1 MFIIYPM
8 SLTVIY
14 KVCVFVIISGMILST
29 ISGCKRDP
37 DLPNDVLLDGP
48 IDPNIVE
55 ANTKFGFNLFN
66 EILKTEQDSN
76 VFISP
81 FSISV
86 AVAMALNGAAGDTEQ
101 GMINTLQIQNI
112 DPEDINQGYA
122 ILQKNLQTS
131 DSKVTLTIANSLW
144 GNQDFSF
151 DSDYLQRNTQFF
163 DAEITSLDFMDPG
176 SVNTINHWVNNKTNG
191 KIPEIID
198 KISSDDVLFLINAIY
213 FKGSWQTE
221 FDPANTRDAMF
232 HLVDGSN
239 KQVPMMFRE
248 DKYPFFYSKEFQAV
262 SLPYGDGQVAMYI
275 FLPSVDSDLNT
286 FLESLNIENWEEWIS
301 QFREQKVGVQIPKF
315 KLEYKIELNEIL
327 KNLGMETAF
336 NRTQADFSR
345 MVSTDT
351 TLTGNLYISKVDH
364 KTFVEVNE
372 EGTEAAAVTGIGIS
386 VTSLPP
392 QFIVNR
398 PFFFAIRDNES
409 GTILFMGT
417 VVDPLK

>member
-1 MFIIYPM
+1 M
-8 SLTVIY
+8 SLTTIF
-14 KVCVFVIISGMILST
+14 KASVFVILCGLILYT

-66 EILKTEQDSN
+66 EILKTEQNSN

-86 AVAMALNGAAGDTEQ
+86 AAAMALNGASGETEQ
-101 GMINTLQIQNI
+101 GMINTLQVQNI
-112 DPEDINQGYA
+112 DPEGINPGYA
-122 ILQKNLQTS
+122 ILQKALQTT
-131 DSKVTLTIANSLW
+131 DPKVTLTIANSLW

-151 DSDYLQRNTQFF
+151 DSDYLQRNSQFF
-163 DAEITSLDFMDPG
+163 DAEITSLDFTDPN
-176 SVNTINHWVNNKTNG
+176 SVNTINHWVNGKTNG

-198 KISSDDVLFLINAIY
+198 KISPDDVLFLINAIY

-221 FDPANTRDAMF
+221 FDPSNTRDGMF

-262 SLPYGDGQVAMYI
+262 SLPYGDGQIAMYI

-301 QFREQKVGVQIPKF
+301 QFSEQKVGVHIPKF
-315 KLEYKIELNEIL
+315 KLEYKIELNQTL
-327 KNLGMETAF
+327 KNLGMEIAF
-336 NRTQADFSR
+336 NRSQADFSR
-345 MVSTDT
+345 MVSPDT
-351 TLTGNLYISKVDH
+351 ALTGNLYISKVDH

-386 VTSLPP
+386 VTSSPP
-392 QFIVNR
+392 QFTVNR
-398 PFFFAIRDNES
+398 PFFFAIRDNET

-417 VVDPLK
+417 VLDPLK

>member
-1 MFIIYPM
+1 M
-8 SLTVIY
+8 SLTTIF
-14 KVCVFVIISGMILST
+14 KASVFVILCGLILYT

-66 EILKTEQDSN
+66 EILKTEQNSN

-86 AVAMALNGAAGDTEQ
+86 AAAMALNGASGETEQ
-101 GMINTLQIQNI
+101 GMINTLQVQNI
-112 DPEDINQGYA
+112 DPEGINPGYA
-122 ILQKNLQTS
+122 ILQKTLQTTAP
-131 DSKVTLTIANSLW
+131 KVTLTIANSLW

-151 DSDYLQRNTQFF
+151 DSDYLQRNSQFF
-163 DAEITSLDFMDPG
+163 DAEITSLDFTDPS
-176 SVNTINHWVNNKTNG
+176 SVNTINHWVNGKTNG

-198 KISSDDVLFLINAIY
+198 KISPDDVLFLINAIY
-213 FKGSWQTE
+213 FKGSWQTK
-221 FDPANTRDAMF
+221 FDPSNTREGMF

-262 SLPYGDGQVAMYI
+262 SLPYGDGQIAMYI

-301 QFREQKVGVQIPKF
+301 QFSEQKVGVHIPKF
-315 KLEYKIELNEIL
+315 KLEYKIELNQTL
-327 KNLGMETAF
+327 KNLGMEIAF
-336 NRTQADFSR
+336 NRSQADFSR
-345 MVSTDT
+345 MVSPDT
-351 TLTGNLYISKVDH
+351 ALTGNLYISKVDH

-392 QFIVNR
+392 QFTVNR
-398 PFFFAIRDNES
+398 PFFFAIRDNET

>member
-1 MFIIYPM
+1 M
-8 SLTVIY
+8 SLTTIF
-14 KVCVFVIISGMILST
+14 KASVFVILCGLILYT

-66 EILKTEQDSN
+66 EILKTEQNSN

-86 AVAMALNGAAGDTEQ
+86 AAAMALNGASGETEQ
-101 GMINTLQIQNI
+101 GMINTLQVQNI
-112 DPEDINQGYA
+112 DPEGINPGYA
-122 ILQKNLQTS
+122 ILQKTLQTTAP
-131 DSKVTLTIANSLW
+131 KVTLTIANSLW

-151 DSDYLQRNTQFF
+151 DSDYLQRNSQFF
-163 DAEITSLDFMDPG
+163 DAEITSLDFTDPN
-176 SVNTINHWVNNKTNG
+176 SVNTINHWVNGKTNG

-198 KISSDDVLFLINAIY
+198 KISPDDVLFLINAIY

-221 FDPANTRDAMF
+221 FDPSNTRDGMF

-262 SLPYGDGQVAMYI
+262 SLPYGDGQIAMYI

-301 QFREQKVGVQIPKF
+301 QFSEQKVGVHIPKF
-315 KLEYKIELNEIL
+315 KLEYKIELNQTL
-327 KNLGMETAF
+327 KNLGMEIAF
-336 NRTQADFSR
+336 NRSQADFSR
-345 MVSTDT
+345 MESPDT
-351 TLTGNLYISKVDH
+351 ALTGNLYISKVDH

-392 QFIVNR
+392 QFTVNR
-398 PFFFAIRDNES
+398 PFFFAIRDNET

>member
-1 MFIIYPM
+1 M
-8 SLTVIY
+8 SLTTII
-14 KVCVFVIISGMILST
+14 KVSVFVIVCGLILYT
-29 ISGCKRDP
+29 ISGCQRDP

-48 IDPNIVE
+48 IDPNIVD

-66 EILKTEQDSN
+66 EILKTEQNSN

-101 GMINTLQIQNI
+101 GMINTLELHDI
-112 DPEDINQGYA
+112 DTEVINPGYA
-122 ILQKNLQTS
+122 ILQQTLQDT
-131 DSKVTLTIANSLW
+131 DPKVTLTIANSLW
-144 GNQDFSF
+144 GSQDFSF
-151 DSDYLQRNTQFF
+151 NSEYLKRNTQFF

-176 SVNTINHWVNNKTNG
+176 SVNSINHWVDNTTNG
-191 KIPEIID
+191 KITEIID
-198 KISSDDVLFLINAIY
+198 KISPDDVLFLINAIY

-221 FDPANTRDAMF
+221 FDPANTRDATF
-232 HLVDGSN
+232 NLADGSN

-248 DKYPFFYSKEFQAV
+248 DKYPFFYSKDFQAV
-262 SLPYGDGQVAMYI
+262 SLPYGDGQIAMYI

-286 FLESLNIENWEEWIS
+286 FLDNLNIKNWEEWIS
-301 QFREQKVGVQIPKF
+301 EFNEQKVGVQIPKF
-315 KLEYKIELNEIL
+315 KLEYKIELNQIL
-327 KNLGMETAF
+327 KNLGMEAAF
-336 NRTQADFSR
+336 NRSQADFSR
-345 MVSTDT
+345 MVSTNT

-364 KTFVEVNE
+364 KAFVEINE

-392 QFIVNR
+392 QLTVNR
-398 PFFFAIRDNES
+398 PFFFAIRDNET

-417 VVDPLK
+417 VVDPVE

>member
-1 MFIIYPM
+1 M
-8 SLTVIY
+8 SLTTIF
-14 KVCVFVIISGMILST
+14 KASVFVILCGLILYT

-66 EILKTEQDSN
+66 EILKTEQNSN

-86 AVAMALNGAAGDTEQ
+86 AAAMALNGASGETEQ
-101 GMINTLQIQNI
+101 GMINTLQVQNI
-112 DPEDINQGYA
+112 DPEGINPGYA
-122 ILQKNLQTS
+122 ILQKTLQTTAP
-131 DSKVTLTIANSLW
+131 KVTLTIANSLW

-151 DSDYLQRNTQFF
+151 DSDYLQRNSQFF
-163 DAEITSLDFMDPG
+163 DAEITSLDFTDPN
-176 SVNTINHWVNNKTNG
+176 SVNTINHWVNGKTNG

-198 KISSDDVLFLINAIY
+198 KISPDDVLFLINAIY

-221 FDPANTRDAMF
+221 FDPSNTRDGMF

-262 SLPYGDGQVAMYI
+262 SLPYGDGQIAMYI

-301 QFREQKVGVQIPKF
+301 QFSEQKVGVHIPKF
-315 KLEYKIELNEIL
+315 KLEYKIELNQTL
-327 KNLGMETAF
+327 KNLGMEIAF
-336 NRTQADFSR
+336 NRSQADFSR
-345 MVSTDT
+345 MVSPDT
-351 TLTGNLYISKVDH
+351 ALTGNLYISKVDH

-392 QFIVNR
+392 QFTVNR
-398 PFFFAIRDNES
+398 PFFFAIRDNET

>member
-1 MFIIYPM
+1 M
-8 SLTVIY
+8 SLTTIF
-14 KVCVFVIISGMILST
+14 KASVFVILCGLILYT

-66 EILKTEQDSN
+66 EILKTEQNSN

-86 AVAMALNGAAGDTEQ
+86 AAAMALNGASGETEQ
-101 GMINTLQIQNI
+101 GMINTLQVQNI
-112 DPEDINQGYA
+112 DPEGINPGYA
-122 ILQKNLQTS
+122 ILQKTLQTTAP
-131 DSKVTLTIANSLW
+131 KVTLTIANSLW

-151 DSDYLQRNTQFF
+151 DSDYLQRNSQFF
-163 DAEITSLDFMDPG
+163 DAEITSLDFTDPN
-176 SVNTINHWVNNKTNG
+176 SVNTINHWVNGKTNG

-198 KISSDDVLFLINAIY
+198 KISPDDVLFLINAIY

-221 FDPANTRDAMF
+221 FDPSNTRDGMF

-262 SLPYGDGQVAMYI
+262 SLPYGDGQIAMYI

-301 QFREQKVGVQIPKF
+301 QFSEQKVGVHIPKF
-315 KLEYKIELNEIL
+315 KLEYKIELNQTL
-327 KNLGMETAF
+327 KNLGMEIAF
-336 NRTQADFSR
+336 NRSQADFSR
-345 MVSTDT
+345 MVSPDT
-351 TLTGNLYISKVDH
+351 ALTGNLYISKVDH

-386 VTSLPP
+386 VTSSPP
-392 QFIVNR
+392 QFTVNR
-398 PFFFAIRDNES
+398 PFFFAIRDNET

>member
-1 MFIIYPM
+1 M
-8 SLTVIY
+8 SLTTIF
-14 KVCVFVIISGMILST
+14 KAGVFVIVCALILYT

-55 ANTKFGFNLFN
+55 ANTEFGFNLFN
-66 EILKTEQDSN
+66 EILKTEQNSN

-101 GMINTLQIQNI
+101 GMINTLQVQNI
-112 DPEDINQGYA
+112 DPEGINPGYA
-122 ILQKNLQTS
+122 ILQKTLQTT
-131 DSKVTLTIANSLW
+131 DPKVTLTIANSLW

-151 DSDYLQRNTQFF
+151 DSDYLQRNIQFF
-163 DAEITSLDFMDPG
+163 DAEITSLDFTDPN
-176 SVNTINHWVNNKTNG
+176 SVNTINHWVSGKTNG

-198 KISSDDVLFLINAIY
+198 KISPEDVLFLINAIY

-221 FDPANTRDAMF
+221 FDPANTRDGMF

-248 DKYPFFYSKEFQAV
+248 DKYPFFYSKEFKAV
-262 SLPYGDGQVAMYI
+262 SLPYGDGQIAMYI

-301 QFREQKVGVQIPKF
+301 QFSEQKVGVRIPKF
-315 KLEYKIELNEIL
+315 KLEYKIELNQTL

-336 NRTQADFSR
+336 NRSQADFSR
-345 MVSTDT
+345 MVSTDAA
-351 TLTGNLYISKVDH
+351 LTGNLYISKVDH

-392 QFIVNR
+392 QFTVNR
-398 PFFFAIRDNES
+398 PFFFAIRDNET
-409 GTILFMGT
+409 GTLLFMGT
-417 VVDPLK
+417 VVDPLN

>member
-1 MFIIYPM
+1 MSITTIIKI
-8 SLTVIY
+8 S
-14 KVCVFVIISGMILST
+14 VFVFVSGLILST

-37 DLPNDVLLDGP
+37 DMSNDVLLDGP

-66 EILKTEQDSN
+66 EILKTEDNSN
-76 VFISP
+76 IFISP

-86 AVAMALNGAAGDTEQ
+86 AVAMTLNGAAGDTEE
-101 GMINTLQIQNI
+101 GMVNTLQLHNI
-112 DPEDINQGYA
+112 DTEVINPGYA
-122 ILQKNLQTS
+122 ILQQTLQVA
-131 DSKVTLTIANSLW
+131 DPKVTLTLANSLW
-144 GNQDFSF
+144 GNQEFSF
-151 DSDYLQRNTQFF
+151 DSEYRQRNSQFF
-163 DAEITSLDFMDPG
+163 EAEITSLDFRDPS
-176 SVNTINHWVNNKTNG
+176 SVNSINHWVNDKTNG
-191 KIPEIID
+191 NIPEIID
-198 KISSDDVLFLINAIY
+198 EISSDDVLFLLNAVY

-221 FDPANTRDAMF
+221 FDPTNTRDAMF
-232 HLVDGSN
+232 HLADGSN
-239 KQVPMMFRE
+239 KPVPMMFRE

-262 SLPYGDGQVAMYI
+262 SLPYGDGRISMYI
-275 FLPSVDSDLNT
+275 FLPSNDSDLNT

-301 QFREQKVGVQIPKF
+301 QFSERKVGVNIPKF
-315 KLEYKIELNEIL
+315 KLEYKIELNQIL

-336 NRTQADFSR
+336 NHNQADFSR

-351 TLTGNLYISKVDH
+351 ALTGNLYISKVDH

-392 QFIVNR
+392 QFTVNR
-398 PFFFAIRDNES
+398 PFFFAIRDNET

-417 VVDPLK
+417 VVDPLA

>member
-1 MFIIYPM
+1 M
-8 SLTVIY
+8 SLTTIF
-14 KVCVFVIISGMILST
+14 KASVFVILCGLILYT

-66 EILKTEQDSN
+66 EILKTEQNSN

-86 AVAMALNGAAGDTEQ
+86 AAAMALNGASGETEQ
-101 GMINTLQIQNI
+101 GMINTLQVQNI
-112 DPEDINQGYA
+112 DPEGINPGYA
-122 ILQKNLQTS
+122 ILQKTLQTTAP
-131 DSKVTLTIANSLW
+131 KVTLTIANSLW

-151 DSDYLQRNTQFF
+151 DSDYLQRNSQFF
-163 DAEITSLDFMDPG
+163 DAEITSLDFTDPN
-176 SVNTINHWVNNKTNG
+176 SVNTINHWVNGKTNG

-198 KISSDDVLFLINAIY
+198 KISPDDVLFLINAIY

-221 FDPANTRDAMF
+221 FDPSNTRDGMF

-262 SLPYGDGQVAMYI
+262 SLPYGDGQIAMYI

-301 QFREQKVGVQIPKF
+301 QFSEQKVGVHIPKF
-315 KLEYKIELNEIL
+315 KLEYKIELNQTL
-327 KNLGMETAF
+327 KNLGMEIAF
-336 NRTQADFSR
+336 NRSQADFSR
-345 MVSTDT
+345 MVSPDT
-351 TLTGNLYISKVDH
+351 ALTGNLYISKVDH

-386 VTSLPP
+386 VTSSPP
-392 QFIVNR
+392 QFTVNR
-398 PFFFAIRDNES
+398 PFFFAIRDNET

-417 VVDPLK
+417 VLDPLK

>member
-1 MFIIYPM
+1 M
-8 SLTVIY
+8 SLTTIF
-14 KVCVFVIISGMILST
+14 KVSVFVIVCALILYT

-66 EILKTEQDSN
+66 EILKTEQNSN

-101 GMINTLQIQNI
+101 GMINTLQVQNI
-112 DPEDINQGYA
+112 DPEGINPGYA
-122 ILQKNLQTS
+122 ILQKTLQTT
-131 DSKVTLTIANSLW
+131 DPKVTLTIANSLW

-163 DAEITSLDFMDPG
+163 DAEITSLDFTDPN
-176 SVNTINHWVNNKTNG
+176 SVNTINHWVNGKTNG

-198 KISSDDVLFLINAIY
+198 KISPEDVLFLINAIY

-221 FDPANTRDAMF
+221 FDPANTRDGMF

-262 SLPYGDGQVAMYI
+262 SLPYGDGQIAMYI

-286 FLESLNIENWEEWIS
+286 FLETLNIENWEEWIS
-301 QFREQKVGVQIPKF
+301 QFNKQKVGVQIPKF
-315 KLEYKIELNEIL
+315 KLEYKIELNQTL
-327 KNLGMETAF
+327 KNLGMEIAF
-336 NRTQADFSR
+336 NRSQADFSR
-345 MVSTDT
+345 MVSTYAA
-351 TLTGNLYISKVDH
+351 LTGNLYISKVDH

-386 VTSLPP
+386 VTSAPP
-392 QFIVNR
+392 QFTVNR
-398 PFFFAIRDNES
+398 PFFFAIRDNET

>member
-1 MFIIYPM
+1 MGITTIFKI
-8 SLTVIY
+8 S
-14 KVCVFVIISGMILST
+14 VFVILYGMILST
-29 ISGCKRDP
+29 ISGCTLDR

-55 ANTKFGFNLFN
+55 ANTKFGFSLFS

-86 AVAMALNGAAGDTEQ
+86 AVAMALNGAVGDTEQ
-101 GMINTLQIQNI
+101 GMTNTLQLQNI
-112 DPEDINQGYA
+112 DPEGINQGYA
-122 ILQKNLQTS
+122 ILQKTLQAS
-131 DSKVTLTIANSLW
+131 DPKVTLTIANSLW

-163 DAEITSLDFMDPG
+163 DAEITSLDFTDPD
-176 SVNTINHWVNNKTNG
+176 SVNTINHWVNGKTNG
-191 KIPEIID
+191 KIPEILD
-198 KISSDDVLFLINAIY
+198 QISSDDVLFLINAIY
-213 FKGSWQTE
+213 FKGNWQTE
-221 FDPANTRDAMF
+221 FDTANTREDIF

-239 KQVPMMFRE
+239 IQVPMMFRE
-248 DKYPFFYSKEFQAV
+248 DNYPYFYSKEFQAV
-262 SLPYGDGQVAMYI
+262 SIPYGDGQIAMYI
-275 FLPSVDSDLNT
+275 FLPSADSDLNT

-336 NRTQADFSR
+336 NRSQADFSR
-345 MVSTDT
+345 MVSADT
-351 TLTGNLYISKVDH
+351 PLTGNLYISKVNH

-409 GTILFMGT
+409 GTMLFMGT
-417 VVDPLK
+417 VVDPQE